1 MQSSSPFLQTP
12 STPGSSSYYS
22 ARSHQPL
29 VSSPLASPKS
39 SPVVAAQARRR
50 AQYKTRETSS
60 SRTPIILCQPLFTQ
74 ANGKTPEETQ
84 SSLLRERFRARCF
97 ERAQKERQEKVKK
110 SRTVSGSDDVF
121 FDSAMDCDEDEDEE
135 SVMQDEVCDFL
146 VRRISAEGRCWMLSR
161 SSSGGSLPM
170 LHTKK
175 TMLIAFH
182 IVKTSG
188 LLLTQTWKTSAGG
201 KTNYKVCA
209 SIS

>member
-1 MQSSSPFLQTP
+1 
-12 STPGSSSYYS
+12 
-22 ARSHQPL
+22 
-29 VSSPLASPKS
+29 
-39 SPVVAAQARRR
+39 
-50 AQYKTRETSS
+50 
-60 SRTPIILCQPLFTQ
+60 
-74 ANGKTPEETQ
+74 
-84 SSLLRERFRARCF
+84 
-97 ERAQKERQEKVKK
+97 
-110 SRTVSGSDDVF
+110 
-121 FDSAMDCDEDEDEE
+121 MDCDEDEDEE

-146 VRRISAEGRCWMLSR
+146 VRRISAEGRCWMVSR

-170 LHTKK
+170 PHIKK